1 MVFQMWSKKGEG
13 DTQLV
18 SEKIVLIMLAII
30 LFILF
35 VAFVVMKVW
44 GRMPKP

>member
-1 MVFQMWSKKGEG
+1 MWSKKGEE

-18 SEKIVLIMLAII
+18 SEKSVLIMLAII

-35 VAFVVMKVW
+35 VTFILMKVL
-44 GRMPKP
+44 GRMPNP

>member
-1 MVFQMWSKKGEG
+1 MWSKKGEG

-18 SEKIVLIMLAII
+18 SEKIVLVMLAII

-35 VAFVVMKVW
+35 VAFVGIKVL
-44 GRMPKP
+44 GRLPKP